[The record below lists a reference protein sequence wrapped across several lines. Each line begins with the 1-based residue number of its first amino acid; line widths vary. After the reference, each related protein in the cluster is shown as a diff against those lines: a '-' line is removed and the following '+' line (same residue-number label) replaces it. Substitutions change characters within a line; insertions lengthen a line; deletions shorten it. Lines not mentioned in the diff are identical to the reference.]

1 MALTKRQK
9 EVLDYLVSVR
19 DKHGYAP
26 SFEEIGKGLK
36 LTSLAT
42 VHQHISTLEKR
53 DSYGAG
59 TTKAVRSRL
68 CNCRS
73 R

>member
-9 EVLDYLVSVR
+9 EVLDYLVAFET
-19 DKHGYAP
+19 KHGYAP

-42 VHQHISTLEKR
+42 VQNTSRRWRKKDL
-53 DSYGAG
+53 SGAG
-59 TTKAVRSRL
+59 TTKAGRSKL